1 MMDIFRE
8 SFMLTALLTGLI
20 TGLVCSY
27 LGVFIIL
34 KRIVFMG
41 IALAEIAAL
50 EVALGLFIGANPF
63 ACASVLTLI
72 GVVIFWTVHTE
83 RNISKES
90 FIGFIYV
97 FCASLAVLL
106 IAKNPMAEARGINLI
121 SGNLLYATWQDVAV
135 LGIAVIS
142 VMFVHLAFFKRFLFV
157 SFDKETAFTTG
168 VNTNVLDLLLYV
180 TIGIT
185 ISLATKMC
193 GVLFVFASLLVPAMI
208 GLVLARRVR
217 SIFIIACLSS
227 SFCVIAGLVLSYVW
241 DLPTSTMI
249 VVLYGTSYIG
259 VFIVTH
265 IRIRR

>member
-8 SFMLTALLTGLI
+8 SFMLTALSAGLVTGLA
-20 TGLVCSY
+20 CAY

-50 EVALGLFIGANPF
+50 GVALGLFIGANPF
-63 ACASVLTLI
+63 ACASALTLI
-72 GVVIFWTVHTE
+72 GVVIFWAAHTE
-83 RNISKES
+83 RSLSRES
-90 FIGFIYV
+90 FIGFVYV
-97 FCASLAVLL
+97 FSASLAVLL
-106 IAKNPMAEARGINLI
+106 IAKNPLAEARGINLI
-121 SGNLLYATWQDVAV
+121 SGNLLYTTWQDVAV
-135 LGIAVIS
+135 LGIAVLS
-142 VMFVHLAFFKRFLFV
+142 VMSVHLAFFKKFIFV
-157 SFDKETAFTTG
+157 SFDKETAFTAG
-168 VNTNVLDLLLYV
+168 INTNALDLLLYV

-208 GLVLARRVR
+208 GLVVAGRVR

-241 DLPTSTMI
+241 DLPTSPVI
-249 VVLYGTSYIG
+249 VVLYSLIFSSITGIKYFLG
-259 VFIVTH
+259 K
-265 IRIRR
+265 